1 MGSGKEEEKWKKEE
15 EKIVQFSL
23 IFFWIEIFVIIEKF
37 CFLYSFF
44 SIFYNVCNIL
54 DISLS
59 KKANF
64 WSKLYSYDYRGKWKK
79 GRREE
84 RWKKEGEKVVQFSL
98 IFFFFLDRNICDT
111 NVITKFWFLSFFFF
125 TFYNVC
131 NILDTFLSKKVN
143 FWSKL

>member
-15 EKIVQFSL
+15 KKIVQFSL

-98 IFFFFLDRNICDT
+98 IFFFFWIEIF
-111 NVITKFWFLSFFFF
+111 VIQMWLQSFDSSLSSFS
-125 TFYNVC
+125 
-131 NILDTFLSKKVN
+131 LSTMFVI
-143 FWSKL
+143 F

>member
-84 RWKKEGEKVVQFSL
+84 RWKKEGEKVAQFSL
-98 IFFFFLDRNICDT
+98 IFFFFWIEIF
-111 NVITKFWFLSFFFF
+111 VIQMWLQSFDSSLSSFS
-125 TFYNVC
+125 
-131 NILDTFLSKKVN
+131 LSTMFVI
-143 FWSKL
+143 F